1 MAPPTKRAKLSIE
14 VIIIA
19 EEDDDQADGERGRIE
34 IEDVNVQMMYQQDI
48 EAAFA
53 NNNHM
58 DPEEAVEEAGQLD
71 DTQVSQTEPENEED
85 SDEDEEEDEQI
96 PEVNDNDLEED
107 NEGDRDYDH
116 NLVGRKIR
124 ALYNNG
130 WFTGKVL
137 YHNTKMDKLNVRF
150 SDDTDDYISCD
161 EINDTDVQLL

>member
-1 MAPPTKRAKLSIE
+1 MQTCFSAAFNELAASSRPT
-14 VIIIA
+14 
-19 EEDDDQADGERGRIE
+19 
-34 IEDVNVQMMYQQDI
+34 VQMTIKLPPRDWSGIWSPPPLPTVSSEEPI
-48 EAAFA
+48 EQ
-53 NNNHM
+53 HVTP
-58 DPEEAVEEAGQLD
+58 DDEIPEELHK
-71 DTQVSQTEPENEED
+71 
-85 SDEDEEEDEQI
+85 DEEEDEQI